1 LGGEKLKTT
10 RTYCGVLCTTL
21 FALLIFFGSA
31 LPLSAQV
38 EPSATEALVEGEL
51 PAETIPVT
59 GGVVSQESDFRFD
72 VPPVVNAPATVS
84 AFAVIRMVL
93 VLALAAL
100 AIYGVIFFIKRQV
113 RPQELKDPH
122 LKLLARVPMGG
133 DSYAAV
139 LALGNKAW
147 LVGGG
152 SGGLNL
158 ISEVSDS
165 EILETLLLAE
175 AERNGAAAA
184 ARGGLNFRSLF
195 QRLRG
200 NAFAN
205 APRSTSGGKKTNSLL
220 DNSFAER
227 LRKQRERLGG

>member
-1 LGGEKLKTT
+1 ME
-10 RTYCGVLCTTL
+10 V
-21 FALLIFFGSA
+21 A
-31 LPLSAQV
+31 
-38 EPSATEALVEGEL
+38 
-51 PAETIPVT
+51 PVT

-72 VPPVVNAPATVS
+72 VPPVVNAPAGVS
-84 AFAVIRMVL
+84 PFAVIRMVL

-100 AIYGVIFFIKRQV
+100 AIYGVIFFIKRRF

-122 LKLLARVPMGG
+122 LKLLARVPLGG

-139 LALGNKAW
+139 LSLGNKAW

-152 SGGLNL
+152 SSGLNL
-158 ISEVSDS
+158 ISEVSDT
-165 EILETLLLAE
+165 EILETLLLGE
-175 AERNGAAAA
+175 AERNGDAA
-184 ARGGLNFRSLF
+184 ARGGLNFRSLL

-200 NAFAN
+200 NAVAN
-205 APRSTSGGKKTNSLL
+205 AGTHTASSGRKLNPLL